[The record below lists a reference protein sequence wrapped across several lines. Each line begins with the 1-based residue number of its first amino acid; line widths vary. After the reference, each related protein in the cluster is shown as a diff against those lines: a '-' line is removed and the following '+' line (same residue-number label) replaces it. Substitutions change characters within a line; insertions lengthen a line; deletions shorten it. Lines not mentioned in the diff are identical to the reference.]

1 MKAYKGFNKD
11 LQCLGYQYEVG
22 KDYVH
27 PGEVKLCPSDDEVAE
42 GKGGFHACENPLDVL
57 GYYGPVDSRYCEVEL
72 DEVSPEKDDDSKR
85 CGKQIHVGLEIG
97 LSGLLNAGVKFI
109 LDRVDW
115 GNNKISNTGN
125 YSAATNTGDRS
136 AATNTGYR
144 SAATNT
150 GYQSAATNT
159 GNYSAATN
167 TGNYSAAT
175 NTGYQS
181 AATNT
186 GYQSAATVG
195 GKGAVAIATGFDSKV
210 KGSLGCAIV
219 AVERGKWDGTVYPI
233 LAIKSDIVDGDKI
246 KADTFYKVV
255 GGDWAE
261 CE

>member
-27 PGEVKLCPSDDEVAE
+27 PGEVKLCPSEDEVAE

-115 GNNKISNTGN
+115 GNNKISNTG
-125 YSAATNTGDRS
+125 DQ
-136 AATNTGYR
+136 

-167 TGNYSAAT
+167 TGYR
-175 NTGYQS
+175 
-181 AATNT
+181 
-186 GYQSAATVG
+186 SAATVG